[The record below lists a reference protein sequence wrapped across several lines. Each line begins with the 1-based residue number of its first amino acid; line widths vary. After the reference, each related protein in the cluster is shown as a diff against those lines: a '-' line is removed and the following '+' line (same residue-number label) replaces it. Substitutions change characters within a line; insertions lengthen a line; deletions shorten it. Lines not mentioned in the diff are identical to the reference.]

1 MPFAKRSCYDWK
13 LRTQSLPL
21 GKRTLVMGI
30 LNTTPDSFSDG
41 GAFATHARAIEHALA
56 MLEDGADIVDIGG
69 ESTRPGKRQPLGI
82 QEEIDRVL
90 PVLEGILRHR
100 PESILSIDTY
110 KSATAAAGLR
120 AGAQIVN
127 DVSGFSWDEAMAR
140 VCAAAGC
147 GVVLMHLRGRPE
159 QWEELPVTDAKPLVS
174 LVKQELQQRLEQ
186 ARQAGI
192 GRERIVLDP
201 GIGFGKTYD
210 RNYFLLAGL
219 EEFSRLGQPLLAGVS
234 RKAFLGRTLAPLN
247 HGVDAPVERRG
258 NASLAAVTAAILAGA
273 HLVRVHD
280 VRPAREAAAIADA
293 VLLAAAESVSQQ
305 NPNDGA

>member
-1 MPFAKRSCYDWK
+1 MSSLYWRAYYAIGRSPFSPSIPINPRP
-13 LRTQSLPL
+13 LRLPS
-21 GKRTLVMGI
+21 
-30 LNTTPDSFSDG
+30 TPAPKSSTMSAVSPG
-41 GAFATHARAIEHALA
+41 MRQWPGSAR
-56 MLEDGADIVDIGG
+56 
-69 ESTRPGKRQPLGI
+69 
-82 QEEIDRVL
+82 
-90 PVLEGILRHR
+90 
-100 PESILSIDTY
+100 
-110 KSATAAAGLR
+110 
-120 AGAQIVN
+120 
-127 DVSGFSWDEAMAR
+127 
-140 VCAAAGC
+140 AAGC

-159 QWEELPVTDAKPLVS
+159 QWEELPATDAKPLVS

-201 GIGFGKTYD
+201 GIGFGKAFD

-247 HGVDAPVERRG
+247 QGVDAPVERRG
-258 NASLAAVTAAILAGA
+258 TASLAAVTAAILAGA

-293 VLLAAAESVSQQ
+293 VLLAAASLS
-305 NPNDGA
+305 